1 MTLTTVPQADFP
13 KNPAY
18 NVQMHVRARKSGD
31 DPLAG
36 ASTRRLVQFG
46 LTRQSGLPLRSLA
59 CGRCTEACTGHR
71 HTSEI
76 RRRMAL

>member
-31 DPLAG
+31 DSLAG
-36 ASTRRLVQFG
+36 ASTRRLVQFE
-46 LTRQSGLPLRSLA
+46 LTR
-59 CGRCTEACTGHR
+59 
-71 HTSEI
+71 
-76 RRRMAL
+76 